1 MREQQMANIQI
12 SWQIDRKTEREI
24 IIGEM
29 KETAREKEGR
39 RISLIYIKNKKAVRK
54 HNAER
59 ERERGEI
66 VREFKEKNNG
76 KEREKNTGKKER
88 NNIVEIKLER
98 IKKE

>member
-39 RISLIYIKNKKAVRK
+39 RISLIYIKNKKAVSK
-54 HNAER
+54 HNA